1 MIVEPHVSR
10 YQTLLAEYL
19 FTEDDLA
26 REASLTAVD
35 DLAQALLPL
44 RVSMDELLTLHSR
57 AKARLAD
64 QWGDQSPNTE
74 QQRALFKLA
83 RGDDLPVMLAL
94 LLPEQVQ
101 ERQLAEQRWHAE
113 HARLAAVFEQ
123 TEDFVLVFDSAGRI
137 EYLNPSFIRAT
148 GHTLPQAQS
157 EPASVWNHTL
167 PQGGT
172 HYLEL
177 DLVRATGQSVPT
189 AWSISTVASAGGA
202 VLNHV
207 CIGRDISH
215 QRQYTDALQQN
226 DRLRAVATL
235 AAGIAHDFNNL
246 LGSIQGLTEVC
257 QAMIEPGTGLARN
270 LEGIHRA
277 SLRAADLVSQMLG
290 FAREQ
295 RSEPAA
301 MDLGAWLEGTQVLL
315 AASLPRGVKVRLNV
329 TDHLRVLADAGQLEQ
344 VVLNL
349 VKNAGYAM
357 RHNGGV
363 VRLDADEWSDEHGHC
378 WARLQVADEGEGIPP
393 GVLPRIFDPFFTTKP
408 VGEGTGL
415 GLAAAYGIVRQ
426 HRGDIQVKSES
437 GKGTTFSLLL
447 PLVATSGGWP
457 SARDVETTAGAEV
470 ASWYEVNAQDL
481 LTAVSDD
488 WNVFA
493 LENDGAQCVA
503 DRVLGRPLAGCISG
517 EGVQQNM
524 QSMLDRAR
532 ETGKPQV
539 ASYRCDSPAELR
551 TMEMQLLPSPD
562 GRVRVVHRVL
572 SREPRSR
579 KAQT

>member
-1 MIVEPHVSR
+1 MIVEPHVCR

-19 FTEDDLA
+19 FTEDGLA

-44 RVSMDELLTLHSR
+44 HVSLDELLTLHSR

-64 QWGDQSPNTE
+64 QWGDLSPGRA
-74 QQRALFKLA
+74 QQQALFKLA

-94 LLPEQVQ
+94 LLPQQVQ

-137 EYLNPSFIRAT
+137 EYLNPAFIRAT
-148 GHTLPQAQS
+148 GHTLLQAQV
-157 EPASVWNHTL
+157 EPVTVWSQAL
-167 PQGGT
+167 PHGGT

-189 AWSISTVASAGGA
+189 AWSISTVANADGA

-257 QAMIEPGTGLARN
+257 QAQAAPGTGLARN
-270 LEGIHRA
+270 LAGIHRA
-277 SLRAADLVSQMLG
+277 SLRASDLVSQMLG

-301 MDLGAWLEGTQVLL
+301 LDLGAWLEGTQMLL
-315 AASLPRGVKVRLNV
+315 SAAVPRGVQVRLNV
-329 TDHLRVLADAGQLEQ
+329 TDRLRVLADAGQLEQ

-357 RHNGGV
+357 RHSGGV
-363 VRLDADEWSDEHGHC
+363 VRLLADGWSDEHGHR
-378 WARLQVADEGEGIPP
+378 WARLRVADQGEGIPP
-393 GVLPRIFDPFFTTKP
+393 DVLPRIFDPFFTTKP

-426 HRGDIQVKSES
+426 HKGDLQVQSDP

-447 PLVATSGGWP
+447 PLAVTSGGLP
-457 SARDVETTAGAEV
+457 VDPDAQPTAGTEV

-481 LTAVSDD
+481 LAAVSDD
-488 WNVFA
+488 WNAFA
-493 LENDGAQCVA
+493 LDNDGAQCVA
-503 DRVLGRPLAGCISG
+503 DRVLGRPLAGCIGG

-532 ETGKPQV
+532 ATGKMQV

-572 SREPRSR
+572 SREPRSSG
-579 KAQT
+579 AQG